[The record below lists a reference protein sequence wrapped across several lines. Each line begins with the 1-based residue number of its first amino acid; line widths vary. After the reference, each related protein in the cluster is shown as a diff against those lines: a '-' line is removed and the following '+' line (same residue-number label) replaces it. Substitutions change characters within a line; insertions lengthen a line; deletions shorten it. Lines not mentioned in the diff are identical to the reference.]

1 MPTAKLDDR
10 RVRLSPARGRPAR
23 RWATIAGV
31 SWRAELGQRSRPVNT
46 AIRLTMQLFVVACFW
61 RGFYQA
67 SGGAQ
72 SAAATQTVS
81 YAVLAVLVTQTGG
94 IDRMFSRDSIV
105 QHLQRGTI
113 LYWLVRPIPPRRYY
127 LMRAIGDRA
136 YGLAWGTLGYV
147 VCLQIGVVAVPAGPA
162 AAVVGFGSF
171 VLGCVTLVYLNQVLD
186 LVCFWTMLNTNALNI
201 YQFVMNLMSGAIAP
215 LWFFPDWFRAISAVL
230 PFQNILNTPLS
241 VYVGR
246 IPVRAAVPLIGIQLL
261 WILLLVLLTR
271 LMWRRAASST
281 AIEGG

>member
-1 MPTAKLDDR
+1 LPIAKLDEHR
-10 RVRLSPARGRPAR
+10 TRPRLPPGWSTR
-23 RWATIAGV
+23 RWTTIAGI
-31 SWRAELGQRSRPVNT
+31 SWRAELGQRARPINS
-46 AIRLTMQLFVVACFW
+46 AIRLAMQLFVVACFW

-67 SGGAQ
+67 SGGAH
-72 SAAATQTVS
+72 SEAATQTVS
-81 YAVLAVLVTQTGG
+81 YAVLAILVTQTGG

-127 LMRAIGDRA
+127 AMRAIGDRA

-147 VCLQIGVVAVPAGPA
+147 VCLHIGVVAAPADPP
-162 AAVVGFGSF
+162 AAVVAFGSF
-171 VLGCVTLVYLNQVLD
+171 VLGCVTLLYLNQVLD

-215 LWFFPDWFRAISAVL
+215 LWFFPDWFRAVSAVL

-246 IPVRAAVPLIGIQLL
+246 TSVSAAVPLIGVQLL
-261 WILLLVLLTR
+261 WIAILMMLTR